1 MEIWYLNTAASRRA
15 ARDQLFKWFIVLSK
29 APRLNLIEES
39 FFKLIAMPDF
49 LNIGFEPTLRDS
61 WISGFTDSEGCFS
74 IGIVKKNNQD
84 YARAR
89 FILDQKCRSIEDI
102 ETLKQISNLFLA
114 GTTAALE
121 SCKKKKIMLN
131 KSVSLRS
138 ETTDVYR
145 ITIHCND
152 IKKPNSTL
160 IRNYFSKFNLVTSKQ
175 NSFLLWSECLDLF
188 SGKQPL
194 SSENVLKVRQ
204 IAKKINKFTIDNNPT
219 GHANKS

>member
-1 MEIWYLNTAASRRA
+1 
-15 ARDQLFKWFIVLSK
+15 
-29 APRLNLIEES
+29 
-39 FFKLIAMPDF
+39 
-49 LNIGFEPTLRDS
+49 
-61 WISGFTDSEGCFS
+61 
-74 IGIVKKNNQD
+74 
-84 YARAR
+84 
-89 FILDQKCRSIEDI
+89 
-102 ETLKQISNLFLA
+102 
-114 GTTAALE
+114 
-121 SCKKKKIMLN
+121 MLN

-188 SGKQPL
+188 LGKQPL
-194 SSENVLKVRQ
+194 SSEIVQKISK

-219 GHANKS
+219 GYANKS